1 MSYFDFLIRTRFLR
15 NIYSYEELNK
25 SPSIKNLEPYYA
37 NFQKFLK
44 IMIFIE
50 NNINNSETYETIY
63 HYELND
69 FLEEYCP
76 AYSDEVSLL
85 VEEIEMT
92 EIKNSKT
99 KIPKFT
105 LKIYVFVYDILL
117 DFPACTFIFET
128 IKTEGFF
135 DNFYRLINFKVHI
148 HHSHVKGKIIG
159 YAQNFCN
166 MKVRENQIR
175 SSCTTHNYLSFGFCF
190 MLRGYRASC

>member
-117 DFPACTFIFET
+117 DFPACNFIFET

-148 HHSHVKGKIIG
+148 HHSHVKGKIID

>member
-1 MSYFDFLIRTRFLR
+1 MSCFHFLIRTRFLR

-148 HHSHVKGKIIG
+148 YHSHVKGKIIG